1 MTSALETSRLGRR
14 YGSTWALRDC
24 TLRLEQ
30 GAVAALV
37 GPNGAGKSTL
47 LHLAVGMLRPTE
59 GEVSI
64 LGHPMRGQPPDML
77 ARIGFV
83 AQDAP
88 LYRNFSVADMLSFG
102 AHLNRRW
109 DGAGARRRLARLD
122 IPLDRLCG
130 RLSGG
135 QQAQV
140 ALAMAAAKLPEVLVL
155 DEPLASLDP
164 LARREFLEVLMETVA
179 DGGVTV
185 LLSSH
190 LLADLERVCDH
201 LIVLTGGHV
210 ALSGVTEDLVA
221 EHRRLVGPPGGIDGL
236 GRTHEVI
243 EERSTDRQ
251 TTLLVRGSGP
261 VFDPRWDVTDVGLE
275 DVVLAY
281 LRRAAVDRTAAGAPV
296 AAGGAS

>member
-1 MTSALETSRLGRR
+1 MTSALETIHLGRR

-24 TLRLEQ
+24 TLRVQE

-47 LHLAVGMLRPTE
+47 LQLAVGLLTPTE
-59 GEVSI
+59 GDVSI
-64 LGHPMRGQPPDML
+64 LGHPMRRQRPDML

-88 LYRNFSVADMLSFG
+88 LYRSFSIADMLRFG
-102 AHLNRRW
+102 AHLNHRW
-109 DGAGARRRLARLD
+109 DGVGARRRLARLD

-190 LLADLERVCDH
+190 LLTDLERVCDY

-210 ALSGVTEDLVA
+210 TLSGMTADLVA
-221 EHRRLVGPPGGIDGL
+221 EHRRLIGPRIGIDAL
-236 GRTHEVI
+236 SSTHEVV

-251 TTLLVRGSGP
+251 TTVLVRGSAP
-261 VFDPRWDVTDVGLE
+261 VFDPRWEVTTVGLE

-281 LRRAAVDRTAAGAPV
+281 LRRPAERRSAIAQLAAGPR
-296 AAGGAS
+296 S